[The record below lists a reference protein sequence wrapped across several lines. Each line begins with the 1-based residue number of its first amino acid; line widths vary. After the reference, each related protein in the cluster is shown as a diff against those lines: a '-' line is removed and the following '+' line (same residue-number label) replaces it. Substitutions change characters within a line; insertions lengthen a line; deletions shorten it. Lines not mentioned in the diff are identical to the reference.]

1 MTLKQLVARVLREPV
16 EKIVDEAGPETLPGW
31 DSFNHIQL
39 MVALEETFKV
49 KLSTAEM
56 DRMKTFAAVR
66 EVMRGK
72 GIEA

>member
-1 MTLKQLVARVLREPV
+1 MTVKQLVARVLREPV
-16 EKIVDEAGPETLPGW
+16 EKIVDEAGPETLKGW

-49 KLSTAEM
+49 KLTTAEM

-66 EVMRGK
+66 EVMSRK